1 VVHRVGV
8 VIVLLCVLLSWREA
22 EAQVG
27 QNTEYLKDNKDF
39 DNVGIVLS
47 VSQLHDNFIGWDK
60 VLPTYAGHG
69 EGDFAITASCGLR
82 PGVAGVRLDV
92 IGCAM
97 YFINDGT
104 KRQTVDRSWFA
115 LVDDEGERWDSTDPA
130 TMPAADA
137 AAALT
142 TTTVPPEQQIEKFL
156 QFTGIYDGLAFP
168 LRIEIMNDDWG
179 APIIL
184 LIDKPLE
191 TF

>member
-69 EGDFAITASCGLR
+69 EGDFAITASYSQLWVTAWR
-82 PGVAGVRLDV
+82 S
-92 IGCAM
+92 GCSPRCHWLCHV
-97 YFINDGT
+97 FH
-104 KRQTVDRSWFA
+104 Q
-115 LVDDEGERWDSTDPA
+115 RWDQ
-130 TMPAADA
+130 AANRRSI
-137 AAALT
+137 
-142 TTTVPPEQQIEKFL
+142 VVCFS
-156 QFTGIYDGLAFP
+156 
-168 LRIEIMNDDWG
+168 
-179 APIIL
+179 
-184 LIDKPLE
+184 
-191 TF
+191 